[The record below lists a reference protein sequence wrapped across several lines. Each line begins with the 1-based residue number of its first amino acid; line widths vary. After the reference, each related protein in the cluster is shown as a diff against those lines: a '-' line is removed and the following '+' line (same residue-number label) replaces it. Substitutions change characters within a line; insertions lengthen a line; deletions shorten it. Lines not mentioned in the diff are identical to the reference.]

1 MTNVSDSTESSA
13 TAGVRARLTRR
24 GCAGS
29 DVGWKD
35 TFFGCDP
42 SFLGLF
48 PNNVS
53 TTPVAISP
61 IYCIWARFVRPTS
74 WLRGG
79 VCCVFL
85 TVASFSGKQMA
96 RGWPWVV
103 RNRER
108 PRSSPSAPW
117 IAGNYMYLDY
127 NYPTLSSQAHGH
139 GSQQL
144 WYRTHVNT
152 AKFYTLLQ

>member
-1 MTNVSDSTESSA
+1 MLAGRIRLTNVSDSTESSA

-74 WLRGG
+74 WWRGG

-85 TVASFSGKQMA
+85 TVASFSGKQMVS
-96 RGWPWVV
+96 VV
-103 RNRER
+103 CGVAVLLKER
-108 PRSSPSAPW
+108 PVKLAWRPPKELAEIPH
-117 IAGNYMYLDY
+117 Y
-127 NYPTLSSQAHGH
+127 
-139 GSQQL
+139 
-144 WYRTHVNT
+144 
-152 AKFYTLLQ
+152 